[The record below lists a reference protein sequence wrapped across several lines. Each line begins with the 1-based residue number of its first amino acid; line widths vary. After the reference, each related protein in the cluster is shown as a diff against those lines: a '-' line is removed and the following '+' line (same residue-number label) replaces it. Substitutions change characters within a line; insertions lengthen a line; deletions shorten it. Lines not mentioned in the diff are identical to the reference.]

1 LIKPQL
7 SLNDSLYHKEVVELL
22 KIENSDMKI
31 ESEVAIGLY
40 NVDIMIRKEGFPA
53 LGIEVGDPITKQ
65 FLADYPSPG

>member
-1 LIKPQL
+1 
-7 SLNDSLYHKEVVELL
+7 
-22 KIENSDMKI
+22 MKI

-40 NVDIMIRKEGFPA
+40 NVDIMIRKEGFPV